1 MRTPYEQEI
10 ALRHLAQF
18 QHDPTGYLQGLMG
31 QALAHCYE
39 VLLKGEL
46 DLQCQLSASATS
58 RAAPARNGYSRKT
71 MASSVG
77 SIAIKVPRLRTGKF
91 EPRLIPKYQRRPHAP
106 EVSGA
111 HALEVQVLHL
121 CSCAIRAG
129 MPTERHEFEQLF
141 LRLFA
146 PRYPELTCAQL
157 TYLLQSVGAA
167 LSEEHGRVLPLRYP
181 VVVSARFDLSAEVWD
196 QASFT
201 RARPDGLSGAAHLMA
216 HALYVTWGITAQGDG
231 ELIELYRP
239 NLTDIALELNSEAR
253 YAERAEPQSCEL
265 MPHLSECL
273 NWNPQRFQR
282 ALDLR
287 LLTTLR
293 QRGVKDVILL
303 LGPHW
308 QLSWDDVQ
316 QHFPFATLYRG

>member
-129 MPTERHEFEQLF
+129 MPAERHEFEQLF
-141 LRLFA
+141 KRLELFRKLGVHGLSCAFIWGVQFVAESGRFEVECRRDVRRGQLFDYAQKNGQKTVYRARVHTLRCLEVGQGVIGAMYYAVCVDKKQRLFVHTSLRGCRFRLGDDA
-146 PRYPELTCAQL
+146 HGVGVTQL
-157 TYLLQSVGAA
+157 L
-167 LSEEHGRVLPLRYP
+167 
-181 VVVSARFDLSAEVWD
+181 
-196 QASFT
+196 
-201 RARPDGLSGAAHLMA
+201 
-216 HALYVTWGITAQGDG
+216 
-231 ELIELYRP
+231 
-239 NLTDIALELNSEAR
+239 
-253 YAERAEPQSCEL
+253 
-265 MPHLSECL
+265 
-273 NWNPQRFQR
+273 
-282 ALDLR
+282 
-287 LLTTLR
+287 
-293 QRGVKDVILL
+293 
-303 LGPHW
+303 
-308 QLSWDDVQ
+308 
-316 QHFPFATLYRG
+316 